1 MNGILS
7 SIGGSIFQAVTG
19 QDPNAVSAQLTAAE
33 QQLTLAVQAV
43 IALLFLIAVGQLFI
57 VLELRRK

>member
-7 SIGGSIFQAVTG
+7 SIGSSIFQAVTG

-33 QQLTLAVQAV
+33 QQITLAVESM
-43 IALLFLIAVGQLFI
+43 IALLFLIMVGQIFI
-57 VLELRRK
+57 VSELRRK